1 MHSWNF
7 TCIESQRLQMLNAC
21 KLVPKCKLH
30 GTNSWHYGQLKAI
43 AHEDIIFVGHL
54 LHGSSVTL
62 VVEVVPNA
70 RKHTHIRH
78 SYSLSCA

>member
-21 KLVPKCKLH
+21 KLVPKFKLH
-30 GTNSWHYGQLKAI
+30 GTNSWHYGQLKTI

-70 RKHTHIRH
+70 RKHTLIRH
-78 SYSLSCA
+78 SYNLSCA